1 MEFHSVRGAVLQ
13 WITSYLANRS
23 QFVSIG
29 ESNSDL
35 LNVSC
40 GVPQGSVLGPK
51 LFILYVNDLCNIS
64 DRAKCFLFADDTN
77 LLCSNTNIHQL
88 FATVAPVLD
97 NMCTWFAVNKLS
109 LNVSKTCYMLFR
121 SNVQIDL
128 DLYIN
133 GARIETVE
141 VVKFLGVIIDE
152 QLNWKAH
159 IASIKCK
166 LSKTTAILYKCS
178 QLIDPQSMRILYCSV
193 FLPYINY
200 CSEIWGNTYLTNI
213 NGIALLQKRAIRL
226 LFDADR
232 LEYTAPLFRRANVL
246 KFTDLVKFKT
256 AIFMYQAYHCML
268 PVNLQKNFVKQSNL
282 HATRSKLQL
291 TRTCILTKLMSEQCL
306 LLFTT

>member
-1 MEFHSVRGAVLQ
+1 MSTTELVDEITALLDHKLCTMGVFIDLKKAFDTVNHQLLCKKLEFHGVRGVVLQ
-13 WITSYLANRS
+13 WITRS

-77 LLCSNTNIHQL
+77 LLCSDTNIYQL
-88 FATVAPVLD
+88 FATVVASVLD

-152 QLNWKAH
+152 Q
-159 IASIKCK
+159 
-166 LSKTTAILYKCS
+166 
-178 QLIDPQSMRILYCSV
+178 
-193 FLPYINY
+193 
-200 CSEIWGNTYLTNI
+200 
-213 NGIALLQKRAIRL
+213 
-226 LFDADR
+226 
-232 LEYTAPLFRRANVL
+232 
-246 KFTDLVKFKT
+246 
-256 AIFMYQAYHCML
+256 
-268 PVNLQKNFVKQSNL
+268 
-282 HATRSKLQL
+282 
-291 TRTCILTKLMSEQCL
+291 
-306 LLFTT
+306 